1 MGVDTL
7 DVECTQAVENDATVS
22 KGHADGLIEAMSKFV
37 MEKIIEIKRVQR
49 TEELKHKDELNK
61 LRNTPPT
68 GTIQPER
75 NVTNTTNAPN
85 KKIFKACSEVKPK
98 SVMTY
103 ECQFSEVEYYV
114 TVFWSYYAMSENTQN
129 VLPGLQQALIQ
140 SLVDST
146 LWSKPKE
153 RIEETAS
160 LENCVKRIEDIF
172 AEKFPILEASQ
183 RS

>member
-1 MGVDTL
+1 M
-7 DVECTQAVENDATVS
+7 
-22 KGHADGLIEAMSKFV
+22 
-37 MEKIIEIKRVQR
+37 
-49 TEELKHKDELNK
+49 
-61 LRNTPPT
+61 
-68 GTIQPER
+68 
-75 NVTNTTNAPN
+75 
-85 KKIFKACSEVKPK
+85 
-98 SVMTY
+98 MTY